1 MMAVVTAVSVSPT
14 VGVPVIV
21 GAPVA
26 GVLVD
31 AETVAVAA
39 LVSGPSVW
47 LVVASV
53 SRNETFTLIF
63 LPSSS
68 ATSVYVLSLAPEMS
82 ASVPLVTRTHWKLVL
97 VSVRKGSGNP
107 STSAMV
113 PAVAAS
119 VCPTCAVPVI
129 PGWPVAASFTRY
141 TRKVSVYVAALS
153 SVPSFTLKVK
163 LVKGILPPFRSPGGR
178 ISGC

>member
-1 MMAVVTAVSVSPT
+1 MMAVVPAVSVCPT
-14 VGVPVIV
+14 CAVPVIV

-39 LVSGPSVW
+39 LVSGPSVR

-68 ATSVYVLSLAPEMS
+68 ATSV
-82 ASVPLVTRTHWKLVL
+82 
-97 VSVRKGSGNP
+97 
-107 STSAMV
+107 
-113 PAVAAS
+113 
-119 VCPTCAVPVI
+119 
-129 PGWPVAASFTRY
+129 
-141 TRKVSVYVAALS
+141 
-153 SVPSFTLKVK
+153 
-163 LVKGILPPFRSPGGR
+163 
-178 ISGC
+178 